1 MKRLLLLFGLSILLF
16 GCSSAP
22 APDGVLPEAEMKA
35 VLKDIHLTEAYLNTI
50 SDLDSVNKVSSGY
63 YQMVLKKHHT
73 DLKQFEKSLKYYAE
87 NPVLLD
93 SMYSQI
99 NVGFEKK
106 LKQVRKPIVDRI
118 K

>member
-16 GCSSAP
+16 GCSSDP
-22 APDGVLPEAEMKA
+22 APEGILSEAEMKA
-35 VLKDIHLTEAYLNTI
+35 VLKDIHLNEAYLNTI
-50 SDLDSVNKVSSGY
+50 PDLDSIKKVSSGY

-99 NVGFEKK
+99 NAGFQKK
-106 LKQVRKPIVDRI
+106 ILEVRKPIVDRI

>member
-1 MKRLLLLFGLSILLF
+1 MKRLLLLSGLLILLF
-16 GCSSAP
+16 GCSSVQTP
-22 APDGVLPEAEMKA
+22 EGVLTEAEMKA

-50 SDLDSVNKVSSGY
+50 SDLDSVEKVSSGY

-73 DLKQFEKSLKYYAE
+73 DLKQFEKSLKYYAK

-99 NVGFEKK
+99 NAGFQKK
-106 LKQVRKPIVDRI
+106 IKEVSKPIADRI